1 MSKMNTTKTGLNSN
15 APLEVPIDLHFVK
28 YLAKIYKRGLRLAL
42 RWNLKKILCG
52 IERFRM

>member
-1 MSKMNTTKTGLNSN
+1 MSKMNTTKTELNSN

-42 RWNLKKILCG
+42 RWNLKKICG